1 MIKVNL
7 SAFSDEAASDIKGQ
21 IYAMQKNGISYTE
34 LRSISGKNVS
44 EFSFDECKEY
54 FKEFSDNGI
63 KVFSIGSPLGKVD
76 INTDFNKY
84 LDLVKN
90 VCEIANIFNT
100 DKIRMFSFFNAYES
114 KEKVFEYLNKMVEIA
129 NTYGVKMCHENEKEV
144 YGDSAERVLE
154 IMQNVKGLRFVY
166 DPANYV
172 QMNEP
177 AEKTLKLFH
186 DKVEY
191 FHIKDVINATGEL
204 VPAGYGDGDINKLVS
219 MIDRDVVL
227 TLEPHL
233 AVFDAYAKIDNT
245 EMKHKFKFDNNLEA
259 FTFAVDALKDILYKN
274 GYNLLNG
281 DFIKGE

>member
-1 MIKVNL
+1 MVKVKL
-7 SAFSDEAASDIKGQ
+7 SAFSDEAASNIFEQ
-21 IYAMQKNGISYTE
+21 INAMQLNGINYTE

-44 EFSFDECKEY
+44 EFTISECKEY
-54 FKEFSDNGI
+54 HKNFCDNGI

-76 INTDFNKY
+76 IDTDFDSY
-84 LDLVKN
+84 LDLVKK
-90 VCEIANIFNT
+90 VCEIANVFETN
-100 DKIRMFSFFNAYES
+100 KIRMFSFFNAYEK
-114 KEKVFEYLNKMVEIA
+114 KEKVFEYLNKMVDIA
-129 NTYGVKMCHENEKEV
+129 NSYGVYLCHENEKEV

-154 IMQNVKGLRFVY
+154 IMDKVKGLKFVY

-219 MIDRDVVL
+219 LINRDVTL

-245 EMKHKFKFDNNLEA
+245 EMKHKFKFENNLEA
-259 FTFAVDALKDILYKN
+259 FTFAVNALKNILINN
-274 GYNLLNG
+274 GFALING
-281 DFIKGE
+281 EYVKGE

>member
-21 IYAMQKNGISYTE
+21 ISALQKNGISFTE

-54 FKEFSDNGI
+54 FNEFTDNGI

-76 INTDFNKY
+76 IDTDFNKY
-84 LDLVKN
+84 LDLVKK

-100 DKIRMFSFFNAYES
+100 DKIRMFSFFKAYDQ
-114 KEKVFEYLNKMVEIA
+114 KEKVFEYLSKMVEIG
-129 NTYGVKMCHENEKEV
+129 NSYGVKMCHENEKEV

-154 IMQNVKGLRFVY
+154 IIQNVKGLKFVY
-166 DPANYV
+166 DPANYI

-177 AEKTLKLFH
+177 AQKTLDLFH
-186 DKVEY
+186 SKVEY
-191 FHIKDVINATGEL
+191 FHIKDVINETGEL
-204 VPAGYGDGDINKLVS
+204 VPAGYGDGGINKLVS

-245 EMKHKFKFDNNLEA
+245 EMKHKFKFNDNVEA
-259 FTFAVDALKDILYKN
+259 FSFAVNALKDILIKN
-274 GYNLLNG
+274 GFALKNG
-281 DFIKGE
+281 EFIKGE